1 VEVILLIAGAT
12 ASEHY
17 VVCYVKIYVARD
29 PGIIVISLVNKSG
42 LLEFS
47 KNVGTISKF

>member
-1 VEVILLIAGAT
+1 VAPDCGKSHGKRVRLYVEVILLIAGAT

-29 PGIIVISLVNKSG
+29 PGIIVISLVNK
-42 LLEFS
+42 
-47 KNVGTISKF
+47 